1 MNTETSP
8 AKGHLFS
15 AMFLVAGCCIGGGM
29 LALPV
34 GSGASGFLP
43 SIATMTVCWLMMTLT
58 ALMLVEVSLWME
70 EGAHVI
76 TMTTKILGK
85 PARLVSWI
93 LFLYI
98 SYASEVAY
106 AAGGGAQL
114 SHFASEFLGIA
125 VSKHFCAAA
134 VTVIFTTVLIFG
146 AQIVGRINSILFM
159 GLIGAY
165 LMLVGMG
172 SAEVNTDLLGR
183 QEWASAYKALPLL
196 LTAFSF
202 QTMVPSLTP
211 LLKRNTNALR
221 IAIIGGTTIA
231 FVVYAVWQCLILGII
246 PAEGPHGLIQANIQS
261 VPATVFLHEHVAN
274 WWIVPVAQYFG
285 FFAIVTSYL
294 AIGLGLF
301 DFIADGL
308 KIEKKGWGNVAIG
321 LMIIIPT
328 VFCAT
333 YFERAFMVAMDT
345 TGGFGDTIQNGIIPV
360 MMVWTGRYMMGY
372 KSSFRVPGGKPLLA
386 IVFAFFAIGLLL
398 EILMVAGILP
408 SCAECIENVRALN
421 MIDMIE
427 ELK

>member
-1 MNTETSP
+1 MHTETMP
-8 AKGHLFS
+8 QKGSIIS
-15 AMFLVAGCCIGGGM
+15 AMLLVAGCCIGGGM

-43 SIATMTVCWLMMTLT
+43 SIATMAMCWVMMTLT
-58 ALMLVEVSLWME
+58 ALMLIEVSLWME

-76 TMTTKILGK
+76 TMTSRILGK
-85 PARLVSWI
+85 PARLVSWV

-114 SHFASEFLGIA
+114 SHFASGFLGYA
-125 VSKHFCAAA
+125 VSKEICAAVVA
-134 VTVIFTTVLIFG
+134 IVLTFALIFG
-146 AQIVGRINSILFM
+146 AQIVGRVNSILFM
-159 GLIGAY
+159 GLIIAY
-165 LMLVGMG
+165 FMLVGMG
-172 SAEVNTDLLGR
+172 SSEVSTDLLAR
-183 QEWASAYKALPLL
+183 EEWSSAYKALPLL

-211 LLKRNTNALR
+211 LLKRHTGALR
-221 IAIIGGTTIA
+221 IAIIGGTSIA
-231 FVVYAVWQCLILGII
+231 FAVYAIWQAIILGIV
-246 PAEGPHGLIQANIQS
+246 PADGPHGLVQANIQS
-261 VPATVFLHEHVAN
+261 VPATVFLHEHVSN

-308 KIEKKGWGNVAIG
+308 KIEKKGWGNICIG
-321 LMIIIPT
+321 VLIVIPT
-328 VFCAT
+328 VFCAV

-345 TGGFGDTIQNGIIPV
+345 TGGFGDTIQNGMIPV
-360 MMVWTGRYMMGY
+360 MMVWTGRYMMGF

-386 IVFAFFAIGLLL
+386 IVFAFFFIGLLL
-398 EILMVAGILP
+398 EVLMVTGIIP
-408 SCAECIENVRALN
+408 SCAECIENARALN
-421 MIDMIE
+421 MIDIINE
-427 ELK
+427 